1 MNTTAT
7 APLETASAWQRLA
20 GVAVHLFTAIGALL
34 AFAMVH
40 FAYAGQVQLVL
51 WLFLAAMVIDG
62 TDGFMARRLRVAQV
76 LPRFDGAL
84 LDNVVDF
91 LTYAFAPMV
100 LLWSAGYLPGGAAG
114 WAVVA
119 VVLLASCYQFCRTDA
134 KTPDHYF
141 RGFPSYWNVVAFYV
155 VVLDLGTAVTA
166 AILVALSVAA
176 FIPICYLYPS
186 RTQVLWRVTMVAT
199 AIWLGLYALI
209 VATYPDPS
217 GWAVL
222 ASVVYLGYYAGVSV
236 VLTVLRRR

>member
-7 APLETASAWQRLA
+7 TPLERASASQRLA

-34 AFAMVH
+34 GFAMVH

-84 LDNVVDF
+84 LDNIVDF

-155 VVLDLGTAVTA
+155 VVLDLSAAATA
-166 AILVALSVAA
+166 AILITLSVAA

-217 GWAVL
+217 GWAVV
-222 ASVVYLGYYAGVSV
+222 ASVVYLGYYAGLSV